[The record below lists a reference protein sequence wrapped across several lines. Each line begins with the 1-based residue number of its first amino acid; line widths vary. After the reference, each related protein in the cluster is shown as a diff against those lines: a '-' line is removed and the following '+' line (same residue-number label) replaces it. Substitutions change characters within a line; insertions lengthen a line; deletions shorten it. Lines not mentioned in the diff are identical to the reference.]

1 MGSLDRSST
10 FKNLCNLIIPQASE
24 LARIEPILRQ
34 VQLENKSSFVV
45 HTLSGGEKQRIAL
58 ARALHQNVPVLLA
71 DEPGSAVDSR
81 QAEQLLTYINLHF
94 TTVVYALH
102 DINLAMKYSNR
113 IIGIHHGRIIIDSK
127 TEEVDQ
133 GDLTILYE

>member
-1 MGSLDRSST
+1 M
-10 FKNLCNLIIPQASE
+10 
-24 LARIEPILRQ
+24 
-34 VQLENKSSFVV
+34 

-71 DEPGSAVDSR
+71 DEPVSAVDSR